1 MVDPASREY
10 WEFVQREQERFQAM
24 EVDESLILANLR
36 LSPLE
41 RLCQHD
47 RALTQ
52 LLALRNA
59 READAPRE
67 R

>member
-1 MVDPASREY
+1 MADPPNVEF

-36 LSPLE
+36 LSPAE
-41 RLCQHD
+41 RLRQHD
-47 RALTQ
+47 RALAQ

-59 READAPRE
+59 REFDAPRE

>member
-1 MVDPASREY
+1 MDPASVEY

-41 RLCQHD
+41 RLRQHD

-59 READAPRE
+59 RESDASRE